1 MSGNPDTNNKYD
13 LIIIGGGPAGL
24 TAGLYAARGRLA
36 TLLIE
41 KGVIGGQIT
50 NAALVENFPG
60 FPQGI
65 SGFELGQLLHQQA
78 TKYGLET
85 IPAEVTGVEFD
96 KAIKVVRTGQGEY
109 QAKAVI
115 IAGGSELSKLG
126 VPGEEK
132 LLGRG
137 VSYCATCDGAFFRDK
152 MVVVLGGGD
161 AAITEAIHL
170 TNFASKVTVVHRRD
184 ELRASKILQEKAFAD
199 PKMDFL
205 WDSVVE
211 EIIGDNV
218 VEGLKVRNVKSGE
231 NSTLEVSGV
240 FIYVGLKPNTD
251 YLKEI
256 LKLDEKGH
264 ILVNTL
270 METGVEGVFAAGDVR
285 HDSARQAVTATGD
298 GATAAISAERFI
310 RGV

>member
-1 MSGNPDTNNKYD
+1 MSENPDSNNKYD

-24 TAGLYAARGRLA
+24 TAGLYAARGRLT

-85 IPAEVTGVEFD
+85 ISAEVTGVEFD
-96 KAIKVVRTGQGEY
+96 KATKVVRTGQGEY
-109 QAKAVI
+109 RAKAVI
-115 IAGGSELSKLG
+115 IAGGSELRKLG
-126 VPGEEK
+126 VPGEER

-152 MVVVLGGGD
+152 MVAVLGGGD

-211 EIIGDNV
+211 EIIGDDL

-231 NSTLEVSGV
+231 NSTLEASGV

-251 YLKEI
+251 YLKDI
-256 LKLDEKGH
+256 LKLDDKGH
-264 ILVNTL
+264 ILVNTM
-270 METGVEGVFAAGDVR
+270 METGLEGVFAAGDVR

-298 GATAAISAERFI
+298 GATAALSAERFV

>member
-1 MSGNPDTNNKYD
+1 MSGNPDTNNKYE

-24 TAGLYAARGRLA
+24 TAGLYASRGRLA

-41 KGVIGGQIT
+41 KGVVGGQIT

-96 KAIKVVRTGQGEY
+96 KEIKVVRTGRGEY

-115 IAGGSELSKLG
+115 IAGGSELSRLG
-126 VPGEEK
+126 VPGEGR

-152 MVVVLGGGD
+152 MVAVVGGGD

-170 TNFASKVTVVHRRD
+170 TTFASKVTVVHRRD
-184 ELRASKILQEKAFAD
+184 ELRAGKILQEKAFAD

-218 VEGLKVRNVKSGE
+218 VEGLKVRNVKSGK

-251 YLKEI
+251 YLKDI
-256 LKLDEKGH
+256 LKLDDKGH
-264 ILVNTL
+264 IFVNTL

-298 GATAAISAERFI
+298 GATAALSAERFI